1 MMKILNLKFNLI
13 ALSFL
18 FSVFACEDQINFIA
32 DPTVGNP
39 NQFFGS
45 NFRDKFES
53 LNNVI
58 YTFEF
63 DPKTGGGYEF
73 PDDSRIDFN
82 AYTLRTPGD
91 TSPCTCSK
99 VIAKVTFIRKQKDM
113 VAAQIGTNAEN
124 DRILVSG
131 GMVDVRIY
139 CENVELEL
147 IPGSKYS
154 LRLSMELKDF
164 KEEYEMFYGDE
175 KDFGT
180 VWVESDKDP
189 SIQDNVIFSEWETRS
204 NSDVTGILCFP
215 EKLRKVNCDY
225 FVKMDPALMTK
236 PCVKPIVASTGDTI
250 LFFTYS
256 VFKNLNAV
264 IAPCCNNGS
273 IDEICFPLIPIGEDV
288 VYIAIG
294 KGINDYY
301 LGHVRKNIEPNELV
315 RIQTSK
321 VSEAELKTFISTL

>member
-1 MMKILNLKFNLI
+1 
-13 ALSFL
+13 
-18 FSVFACEDQINFIA
+18 
-32 DPTVGNP
+32 
-39 NQFFGS
+39 
-45 NFRDKFES
+45 
-53 LNNVI
+53 
-58 YTFEF
+58 
-63 DPKTGGGYEF
+63 
-73 PDDSRIDFN
+73 
-82 AYTLRTPGD
+82 
-91 TSPCTCSK
+91 
-99 VIAKVTFIRKQKDM
+99 
-113 VAAQIGTNAEN
+113 
-124 DRILVSG
+124 
-131 GMVDVRIY
+131 
-139 CENVELEL
+139 
-147 IPGSKYS
+147 
-154 LRLSMELKDF
+154 
-164 KEEYEMFYGDE
+164 MFYGDE

-250 LFFTYS
+250 LFFTYC

>member
-1 MMKILNLKFNLI
+1 MKILNLKFNLI

-18 FSVFACEDQINFIA
+18 FSVFACEDKISFIPDAPNANQI
-32 DPTVGNP
+32 
-39 NQFFGS
+39 FGP

-63 DPKTGGGYEF
+63 DPKTGGKYEF
-73 PDDSRIDFN
+73 PDDSRVDFFPN
-82 AYTLRTPGD
+82 TLRVPGD
-91 TSPCTCSK
+91 SVACSCPK
-99 VIAKVTFIRKQKDM
+99 VRAVVTFIRKQKDM

-250 LFFTYS
+250 LFFTYC

-273 IDEICFPLIPIGEDV
+273 IDEICFPPIPIGEDV

-315 RIQTSK
+315 RIQASK
-321 VSEAELKTFISTL
+321 VSEAELKAFISTL

>member
-18 FSVFACEDQINFIA
+18 FSVFACEDKISFIPDAPNANQI
-32 DPTVGNP
+32 
-39 NQFFGS
+39 FGP

-63 DPKTGGGYEF
+63 DPKTGGKYEF
-73 PDDSRIDFN
+73 PDDSRVDFFPN
-82 AYTLRTPGD
+82 TLRVPGD
-91 TSPCTCSK
+91 SVACSCPK
-99 VIAKVTFIRKQKDM
+99 VRAVVTFIRKQKDM

-236 PCVKPIVASTGDTI
+236 PCVKPIVAATGDTI
-250 LFFTYS
+250 LFITYC

-315 RIQTSK
+315 RIQASK
-321 VSEAELKTFISTL
+321 VSEAELKAFISTL